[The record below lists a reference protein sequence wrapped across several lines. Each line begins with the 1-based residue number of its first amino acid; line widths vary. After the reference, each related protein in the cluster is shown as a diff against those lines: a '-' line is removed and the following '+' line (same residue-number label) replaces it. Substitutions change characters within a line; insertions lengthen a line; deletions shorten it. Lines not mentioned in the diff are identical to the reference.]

1 MRGIVTETSGEFYL
15 LYSMIIYQTKKA
27 QQVNRSAYLLV
38 CLISAF
44 DVPQIAGFIHKIY
57 TIN

>member
-1 MRGIVTETSGEFYL
+1 MRGIVTETLGKFYL
-15 LYSMIIYQTKKA
+15 LYSMIIFQTKKA
-27 QQVNRSAYLLV
+27 KQVNRSAYLLV

-44 DVPQIAGFIHKIY
+44 DVPQIAGFILKIH